1 MHDGK
6 SFTERFRSK
15 PENAAKAAAETA
27 ARAKARVNRSD
38 YYADRSA
45 HVLAC
50 RCNSGEACEEETGS
64 SLESNFVEKILGR
77 AVDDLARNEAGIRRA
92 LRFDGP
98 RPLPARFSA

>member
-1 MHDGK
+1 M
-6 SFTERFRSK
+6 EI
-15 PENAAKAAAETA
+15 
-27 ARAKARVNRSD
+27 
-38 YYADRSA
+38 ADRSA

-92 LRFDGP
+92 LRFDGN
-98 RPLPARFSA
+98 FEFDV